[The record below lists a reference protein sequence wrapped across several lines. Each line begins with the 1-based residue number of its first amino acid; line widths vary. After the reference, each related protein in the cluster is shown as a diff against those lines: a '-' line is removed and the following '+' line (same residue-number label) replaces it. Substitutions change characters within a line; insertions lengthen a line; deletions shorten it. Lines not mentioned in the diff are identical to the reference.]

1 LAIVFLLKL
10 YNIQRKRTKYRY
22 NKLDAVITARTQG
35 EKAVNFGQWCGFFS
49 LILSLYVVWQI
60 RQLVLLIF
68 TAVIIATALNR
79 LVKWLRSLGVRRS
92 LALWVTVFLT
102 FFVVFLFIWLV
113 FPPFASEIEKL
124 IELIPN
130 VWQKAELELQ
140 GFQEQLPEFVPALPS
155 IDEIF
160 KQLQPLQT
168 GLLDR
173 FLKLFSNSLTVIFQV
188 LLIIILALMMLV
200 NPKGYRKAC
209 LKLFPSFYRQRADEI
224 LTECETGLGNWMGG
238 FLIGSMAIATLSGL
252 GLWILQVKLVLAHAL
267 IAGVLNLI
275 PNVGPA
281 LSVIFPFMV
290 ALLDAPWKAFAVVII
305 YFAIQNIESYFLTP
319 TLMAKQVSLLPA
331 VTLAA
336 QVFFATFFGTFGLFL
351 AIPLTVVIKTWMDEA
366 LFKDFLDKWE
376 KT

>member
-1 LAIVFLLKL
+1 
-10 YNIQRKRTKYRY
+10 
-22 NKLDAVITARTQG
+22 
-35 EKAVNFGQWCGFFS
+35 VNFGKWCGFFS
-49 LILSLYVVWQI
+49 LILSLYILWQI

-79 LVKWLRSLGVRRS
+79 LVKWFRSIGIRRS
-92 LALWVTVFLT
+92 LALWLTVFLT
-102 FFVVFLFIWLV
+102 FFVIFLFIWLV
-113 FPPFASEIEKL
+113 FPPFIDEIEKL
-124 IELIPN
+124 IDLIPA
-130 VWQKAELELQ
+130 VWNKAELELKV
-140 GFQEQLPEFVPALPS
+140 FQEQLPDFIPAFPS
-155 IDEIF
+155 IDEVF

-168 GLLDR
+168 GLLSQ

-209 LKLFPSFYRQRADEI
+209 LQLFPSFYRRRADEI
-224 LTECETGLGNWMGG
+224 LTECEVGLGNWMSG
-238 FLIGSMAIATLSGL
+238 FLLGSTAIGVLSGI

-290 ALLDAPWKAFAVVII
+290 ALLDAPWKAFAVII
-305 YFAIQNIESYFLTP
+305 LYFVIQNIESYFLTP

-336 QVFFATFFGTFGLFL
+336 QVFFATFFGAFGLFL

-376 KT
+376 G

>member
-1 LAIVFLLKL
+1 M
-10 YNIQRKRTKYRY
+10 
-22 NKLDAVITARTQG
+22 
-35 EKAVNFGQWCGFFS
+35 NFGKWCGFFS
-49 LILSLYVVWQI
+49 LILSLYILWQI

-79 LVKWLRSLGVRRS
+79 LVKWFRSTGIRRS
-92 LALWVTVFLT
+92 LALWLTVFLT
-102 FFVVFLFIWLV
+102 FFIIFLFIWLV
-113 FPPFASEIEKL
+113 FPPFIDEIEKL
-124 IELIPN
+124 IDLIPA
-130 VWQKAELELQ
+130 VWNKAELELKV
-140 GFQEQLPEFVPALPS
+140 FQEQLPDFIPAFPS
-155 IDEIF
+155 IDEVF

-168 GLLDR
+168 GLLSQ

-209 LKLFPSFYRQRADEI
+209 LKLFPSFYRHRADEI
-224 LTECETGLGNWMGG
+224 LTECEVGLGNWMGG
-238 FLIGSMAIATLSGL
+238 FLIGSTAIGVLSGI
-252 GLWILQVKLVLAHAL
+252 GLWLLQVKLVLAHAL

-290 ALLDAPWKAFAVVII
+290 ALLDAPWKAFAVII
-305 YFAIQNIESYFLTP
+305 LYFVIQNFESYFLTP
-319 TLMAKQVSLLPA
+319 TVMAKQVSLLPA

-336 QVFFATFFGTFGLFL
+336 QVFFTTFFGAFGLFL

-376 KT
+376 G